1 MNYLSKILDNK
12 KFSFAKKKHKSFFK
26 QNINQLNRYHFKNS
40 ILYKKIL
47 NFQNFNFK
55 KDYDLSEMP
64 FLPVRL
70 FKEFDMLSIHKKKI
84 YKTLNSS
91 GTSGQKKSKIY
102 LDKENSLNQVKAL
115 QKIVSNIVGKD
126 RLPMLIIDRNTK
138 YNERYEFN
146 ARVAAI
152 NGFSIFGKDHTFVLD
167 RNFNLDYK
175 VLNSFLKKYKN
186 KKFLIFGF
194 TSFIFQYLINKL
206 DKKKINSDLSNAI
219 LIHGGGWKKL
229 EKLKISNKKFKTKLK
244 NNFNLKNIHNYYG
257 LVEQTGSIFLECKCG
272 YLVASEFSDVI
283 IRDENFNI
291 LKKNE
296 TGFIQLFSLL
306 PTSYPGH
313 NILTED
319 IGKIIDDNDCN
330 CSFNGKKFLV
340 EGRVKEAEI
349 RGCSDI

>member
-1 MNYLSKILDNK
+1 MNYLSKILDSK
-12 KFSFAKKKHKSFFK
+12 KFSVTKKKHKNFFR
-26 QNINQLNRYHFKNS
+26 QNINHLNRYHFKNS

-47 NFQNFNFK
+47 SFQNFNFNK
-55 KDYDLSEMP
+55 NYDLSEMP

-70 FKEFDMLSIHKKKI
+70 FKEFDMLSINKKKI
-84 YKTLNSS
+84 FKTLNSS
-91 GTSGQKKSKIY
+91 GTSGQNRSKIY
-102 LDKENSLNQVKAL
+102 LDKVNSSNQVKAL
-115 QKIVSNIVGKD
+115 QKIVSKIIGKD
-126 RLPMLIIDRNTK
+126 RLPMLIIDRNTRHD
-138 YNERYEFN
+138 ERYEFN
-146 ARVAAI
+146 ARIAAI

-167 RNFNLDYK
+167 SNFNFDYK
-175 VLNSFLKKYKN
+175 VLDSFLKKYKN

-194 TSFIFQYLINKL
+194 TSFVFQYLINKF
-206 DKKKINSDLSNAI
+206 DKKKINSDFSNAI

-244 NNFNLKNIHNYYG
+244 NTFNLKNVHNYYG
-257 LVEQTGSIFLECKCG
+257 LVEQTGSIFIECNCG
-272 YLVASEFSDVI
+272 YLVTSEFSDI
-283 IRDENFNI
+283 LIRDENFNI
-291 LKKNE
+291 LKKNQ
-296 TGFIQLFSLL
+296 TGLIQLFSLL

-319 IGKIIDDNDCN
+319 IGKIIDDNNCN